1 MKIADS
7 IVVGAMTA
15 PKGKAV
21 FDRANLVLAS
31 RTEPRTYVQV
41 RAYIGTDEVE
51 GKPLT
56 QPEWLALVRSQ
67 EAIALPEVAATSGA
81 ALWVLRRAFE
91 GLSGAVEE
99 LRTSGALLCDVM
111 RFDDGSIG
119 CLLREPHAL
128 GFREGWAAAAEKLAR
143 AEAKRGRWEQARGF
157 ASQAFVLERS
167 MTPERVAL
175 LALACA
181 RCGSAAASDGYIEMS
196 RRSRGEAFK
205 ARVLEQREDLEQ
217 ALQEA
222 VPASVIRPRFA
233 ADRQVKNSAAMRA
246 GLGRLGRRA

>member
-7 IVVGAMTA
+7 IVIGAMTA

-41 RAYIGTDEVE
+41 RAYIGPDEVE

-56 QPEWLALVRSQ
+56 QPEWQALVRSHQ
-67 EAIALPEVAATSGA
+67 AIALPEVAAASGA
-81 ALWVLRRAFE
+81 ALWVLRRGFE

-99 LRTSGALLCDVM
+99 LRTSGALLCDVIHLG
-111 RFDDGSIG
+111 DGSIG
-119 CLLREPHAL
+119 GLLREPQAL
-128 GFREGWAAAAEKLAR
+128 GFREGWAAEAEKLAR

-167 MTPERVAL
+167 MTPGRVAL
-175 LALACA
+175 LALAHA
-181 RCGSAAASDGYIEMS
+181 RCGNAAAGDGYVEMA
-196 RRSRGEAFK
+196 RRSRGEEVQVA
-205 ARVLEQREDLEQ
+205 
-217 ALQEA
+217 
-222 VPASVIRPRFA
+222 RPRA
-233 ADRQVKNSAAMRA
+233 ASGCRA
-246 GLGRLGRRA
+246 GAARNCACIRDSPPICCRHTGEERGGDARRAWTPG